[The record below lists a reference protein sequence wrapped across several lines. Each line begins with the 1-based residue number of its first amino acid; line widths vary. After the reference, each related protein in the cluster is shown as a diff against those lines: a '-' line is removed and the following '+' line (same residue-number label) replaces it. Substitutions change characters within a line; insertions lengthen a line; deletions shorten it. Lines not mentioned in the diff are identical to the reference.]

1 MRLEVTTSLD
11 SEQLTELVVR
21 VRVRLGGEYVSRG
34 RPFALGLF
42 RSVAMVLA
50 LLRQNIVQQL
60 AAEMF
65 GVSQSTVS
73 RRFTALREVIE
84 AVLADFVPTPAQIA
98 ANSTV
103 LVDGTLVPTWD
114 WRHRSDLF
122 SGKHHDTG
130 FNLQIG
136 ATLGGNLVAVGAPVP
151 GARHDAHAWQASGLA
166 QQLAGLDHLADLGY
180 VGVGQML
187 TGHKKPPGSELTD
200 NQKQVNTDLSGIRV
214 AVERAIA
221 HRKNWKILS
230 GRYEDHSTNCPASSG
245 PSSLWHSSSSISKP
259 CE

>member
-1 MRLEVTTSLD
+1 VD
-11 SEQLTELVVR
+11 AEQLTELVVR
-21 VRVRLGGEYVSRG
+21 VRARLGGGYVSRG

-50 LLRQNIVQQL
+50 LLRHNIVQQL

-73 RRFTALREVIE
+73 RRFDALREIIE
-84 AVLADFVPTPAQIA
+84 IVLAEFVLTPAEVA
-98 ANSTV
+98 GTSTV

-114 WRHRSDLF
+114 WADRSDLF

-136 ATLGGNLVAVGAPVP
+136 ATLGGKLVAVGAPVP
-151 GARHDAHAWQASGLA
+151 GARHDAYAWQAGGLA
-166 QQLAGLDHLADLGY
+166 QQLAGMAPLADLGY
-180 VGVGQML
+180 VGVGEML
-187 TGHKKPPGSELTD
+187 TGYKKPPGGKLTD
-200 NQKQVNTDLSGIRV
+200 NQKQVNTDLSGIRA

-221 HRKNWKILS
+221 HLKNWKILS
-230 GRYEDHSTNCPASSG
+230 GRYRG
-245 PSSLWHSSSSISKP
+245 PLDKLPSIVQTIVALAFFKSYF
-259 CE
+259 

>member
-1 MRLEVTTSLD
+1 LRPEVTTGLD
-11 SEQLTELVVR
+11 AEQLTELVAR
-21 VRVRLGGEYVSRG
+21 VHQKRGGGYVSRG

-50 LLRQNIVQQL
+50 LLRQNIGQHIGQQL

-73 RRFTALREVIE
+73 RRFDALREIIE
-84 AVLADFVPTPAQIA
+84 TVLAEFVPTPAQVA
-98 ANSTV
+98 GTSTV

-151 GARHDAHAWQASGLA
+151 SARHDAYAWQAGGLV
-166 QQLAGLDHLADLGY
+166 QQLAGMDHLADLGY
-180 VGVGQML
+180 VGVGEML
-187 TGHKKPPGSELTD
+187 TGHKKPPGGELTD
-200 NQKQVNTDLSGIRV
+200 NQKQVNTDLSGIRA

-221 HRKNWKILS
+221 HLKNWKILC
-230 GRYEDHSTNCPASSG
+230 RYRG
-245 PSSLWHSSSSISKP
+245 PLGKLPSVIKTVVALAFFKSYF
-259 CE
+259 

>member
-1 MRLEVTTSLD
+1 LRLEVTTGLD
-11 SEQLTELVVR
+11 SEQLTELVVG
-21 VRVRLGGEYVSRG
+21 VRARLGGEYVSRG

-50 LLRQNIVQQL
+50 LLRQNIVQQV
-60 AAEMF
+60 AAEIF

-73 RRFTALREVIE
+73 RRWDALREVIE
-84 AVLADFVPTPAQIA
+84 AVLAEFVPTPAQVA
-98 ANSTV
+98 GTSTV
-103 LVDGTLVPTWD
+103 LVDGTLIPTWD

-136 ATLGGNLVAVGAPVP
+136 ATLSGNLVAVGAPVP

-166 QQLAGLDHLADLGY
+166 NLLADLDHLADLGY
-180 VGVGQML
+180 VGVGEML
-187 TGHKKPPGSELTD
+187 TGHKRPPGGELTD
-200 NQKQVNTDLSGIRV
+200 NQKQVNTDLSGIRA

-221 HRKNWKILS
+221 HLKNWKVLS
-230 GRYEDHSTNCPASSG
+230 GRYRG
-245 PSSLWHSSSSISKP
+245 PLEKLPSVIRTVVTLAFFKAYF
-259 CE
+259 